1 MTSIILT
8 VLFLLQIIS
17 FYFIALLNMK
27 ISKYKGM
34 EDKQE
39 QMIKEIENSFSAY
52 IAEIKDENDRLLHE
66 LKEQNNY
73 SSEKKE
79 VISIAKKE
87 ISSASNEESQSLI
100 ISRPL
105 VSKQKAASSYVQSSN
120 LPEKE
125 IPITLKEKVLYHS
138 EEGKNPTE
146 IAKLLQIGKTEVE
159 LFLKF
164 QD

>member
-1 MTSIILT
+1 MTTIILT

-52 IAEIKDENDRLLHE
+52 IAEIRDENDRLLHE

-125 IPITLKEKVLYHS
+125 IPITLKEKVLYYS

>member
-27 ISKYKGM
+27 MSKYKGM

-125 IPITLKEKVLYHS
+125 IPITLKEKVLYYS

>member
-125 IPITLKEKVLYHS
+125 IPITLKEKVLYYS

>member
-1 MTSIILT
+1 MTTIILT

-66 LKEQNNY
+66 LIEFP
-73 SSEKKE
+73 
-79 VISIAKKE
+79 
-87 ISSASNEESQSLI
+87 SAYYEFI
-100 ISRPL
+100 ISLAKSFR
-105 VSKQKAASSYVQSSN
+105 S
-120 LPEKE
+120 
-125 IPITLKEKVLYHS
+125 LKRALEC
-138 EEGKNPTE
+138 
-146 IAKLLQIGKTEVE
+146 I
-159 LFLKF
+159 
-164 QD
+164 

>member
-52 IAEIKDENDRLLHE
+52 IAEIRDENDRLLHE

-125 IPITLKEKVLYHS
+125 IPITLKEKVLYYS

>member
-1 MTSIILT
+1 MTTITLT

-125 IPITLKEKVLYHS
+125 IPITLKEKVLYYS

>member
-27 ISKYKGM
+27 MSKYKRM

-125 IPITLKEKVLYHS
+125 IPITLKEKVLYYS

>member
-27 ISKYKGM
+27 MSKYKGM

-52 IAEIKDENDRLLHE
+52 IAEIKDENDCLLHE

-125 IPITLKEKVLYHS
+125 IPITLKEKVLYYS

>member
-1 MTSIILT
+1 MTTIILT

-125 IPITLKEKVLYHS
+125 IPITLKEKVLYYS

>member
-27 ISKYKGM
+27 MSKYKGM

-66 LKEQNNY
+66 LKEQNN
-73 SSEKKE
+73 SEKKE

-125 IPITLKEKVLYHS
+125 IPITLKEKVLYYS

>member
-27 ISKYKGM
+27 MSKYKSM

-125 IPITLKEKVLYHS
+125 IPITLKEKVLYYS